1 MSSFGKSSFGA
12 LVAAFVLTFAVVP
25 SAGGAALEDSKPLK
39 IGIIGTGK
47 IGGALAK
54 HWAKAGHE
62 VVIASRHPEELKDLA
77 KSLGPKVRTGT
88 PKEAAAFGDVV
99 LVSIPYGAMPQ
110 LGQELKSEL
119 KGKIVLDTGNPYPNR
134 DGPMATE
141 ARKRGSGVTSAELLP
156 GTRLVRAFNA
166 IKYTDLTNEANH
178 PGEKWGI
185 PLAGDDAEALRVA
198 QRLVRD
204 AGFDPVVVGGLARA
218 KDFDPDTPVY
228 VKLLTAAQL
237 REAFKK

>member
-1 MSSFGKSSFGA
+1 MFKFA
-12 LVAAFVLTFAVVP
+12 TLIAATLLSAAIVP
-25 SAGGAALEDSKPLK
+25 LAGAAPLEDSKPLK

-47 IGGALAK
+47 IGSALAK

-62 VVIASRHPEELKDLA
+62 IVISSRHPEELKDLA

-88 PKEAAAFGDVV
+88 PREAATFGDVV
-99 LVSIPYGAMPQ
+99 LISIPYGAMPQ
-110 LGQELKSEL
+110 LGRDLESEL

-134 DGPMATE
+134 DGPMAEE
-141 ARKRGSGVTSAELLP
+141 ARKRGSGLASAEFLP

-166 IKYTDLTNEANH
+166 IKFTDLTNEANH
-178 PGEKWGI
+178 PGEKYGI

-204 AGFDPVVVGGLARA
+204 AGFDPVVVGGLAKA
-218 KDFDPDTPVY
+218 KEFDPDTPVY

-237 REAFKK
+237 RKALNISR